1 VTYLL
6 RLAAEAITK
15 ASPTTKPNAKGIH
28 TPKLSIVAGTICCIK
43 LSNPNTITL
52 SYEYLGILD
61 FLSFWSRN
69 LP

>member
-1 VTYLL
+1 VRLPRRKIRIYVTYLL

-28 TPKLSIVAGTICCIK
+28 TPKLSIVAGKICCIK

-52 SYEYLGILD
+52 HMNSLVY
-61 FLSFWSRN
+61 
-69 LP
+69 